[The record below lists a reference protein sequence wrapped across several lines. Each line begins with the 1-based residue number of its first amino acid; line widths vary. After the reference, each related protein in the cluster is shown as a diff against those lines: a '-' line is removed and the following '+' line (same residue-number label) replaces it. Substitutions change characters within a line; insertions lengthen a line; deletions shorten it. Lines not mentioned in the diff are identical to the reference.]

1 MSGIYQLN
9 QATGSVTLPISG
21 NTFIGTSD
29 NSELYTVDSAGN
41 VTIYGTGS
49 GGGSIDTGSLL
60 TTASVSSNTITFTK
74 GDGSTFPILVDTG
87 SATSID
93 TGSFATT
100 GSNTFSGSQNIIGD
114 VTSSGIFYSQQLRVV
129 SGSSAIFGIG
139 SEDAAII
146 YISSSN
152 ANYSSNAIVTPNP
165 IVLQT
170 SHDIVPSPNT
180 KAGAILLNSYNYND
194 NKTAQ
199 TQLAT
204 VNMATNNHDSAF
216 TIMLRNGVG
225 NRNEVLRL
233 LSDGSTIM
241 SGSLV
246 VDSTLPGLSDKGVQ
260 VTGSLNTT
268 HTSGL
273 LSQGI
278 VDIIDEDLSSVFPA
292 YNIASGSVNGFSLNS
307 GSNSPAIFMG
317 TVNYT
322 NINGITG
329 SILNGAAISFS
340 SGSTAC
346 SVGLQKTTGGTQSQ
360 LYYNPDYAGGNESY
374 LVQVGDGGGENKL
387 VIRKGDASGEGIS
400 LKASDI
406 TEGFV
411 LDHSFSNSSASLFK
425 VKDSGS
431 VNTIFNITGT
441 GTQAY
446 RPLTGLSNDFTA
458 SVTGGGVYARI
469 SGSLT
474 CSIQPN
480 SVVPIPTGVEF
491 EFFQYSNHQL
501 HFDTGSG
508 VILNSKNG
516 NVKLTGQ
523 FSAAILKKVATDEW
537 DLIGDLS

>member
-1 MSGIYQLN
+1 
-9 QATGSVTLPISG
+9 
-21 NTFIGTSD
+21 
-29 NSELYTVDSAGN
+29 
-41 VTIYGTGS
+41 
-49 GGGSIDTGSLL
+49 
-60 TTASVSSNTITFTK
+60 
-74 GDGSTFPILVDTG
+74 
-87 SATSID
+87 
-93 TGSFATT
+93 
-100 GSNTFSGSQNIIGD
+100 
-114 VTSSGIFYSQQLRVV
+114 
-129 SGSSAIFGIG
+129 
-139 SEDAAII
+139 
-146 YISSSN
+146 
-152 ANYSSNAIVTPNP
+152 
-165 IVLQT
+165 
-170 SHDIVPSPNT
+170 
-180 KAGAILLNSYNYND
+180 
-194 NKTAQ
+194 
-199 TQLAT
+199 
-204 VNMATNNHDSAF
+204 MATNNHDSAF

-523 FSAAILKKVATDEW
+523 FSAATLKKVATDEW